1 MFLSSL
7 IIIIIILKFRE
18 NIFLVRP
25 EWLLFVEVKQKKTP
39 LLHALF
45 IFGKSIYVLTKL
57 GSHFEET
64 ASCLNRT
71 ECLRYH
77 LH

>member
-7 IIIIIILKFRE
+7 IIIILKFRE

-25 EWLLFVEVKQKKTP
+25 EWLLFVEVKQKNPP

-45 IFGKSIYVLTKL
+45 IFGKSIYVSTKL
-57 GSHFEET
+57 GSHFEQT

-71 ECLRYH
+71 ECLRYR

>member
-25 EWLLFVEVKQKKTP
+25 EWLLFVEVKQKKPRYYTRFLSLEKAFMFRLSWDP
-39 LLHALF
+39 
-45 IFGKSIYVLTKL
+45 T
-57 GSHFEET
+57 
-64 ASCLNRT
+64 LNKQ
-71 ECLRYH
+71 H
-77 LH
+77 PV

>member
-25 EWLLFVEVKQKKTP
+25 EWLLFVEVKQKKPRYYTRFLSLEKVFMFRLSWDP
-39 LLHALF
+39 
-45 IFGKSIYVLTKL
+45 T
-57 GSHFEET
+57 
-64 ASCLNRT
+64 LNK
-71 ECLRYH
+71 H
-77 LH
+77 HPV

>member
-25 EWLLFVEVKQKKTP
+25 EWLLFVEVKQKKPRYYTRFLSLEKVFMF
-39 LLHALF
+39 LL
-45 IFGKSIYVLTKL
+45 SWDPT
-57 GSHFEET
+57 
-64 ASCLNRT
+64 LNKQ
-71 ECLRYH
+71 H
-77 LH
+77 PV